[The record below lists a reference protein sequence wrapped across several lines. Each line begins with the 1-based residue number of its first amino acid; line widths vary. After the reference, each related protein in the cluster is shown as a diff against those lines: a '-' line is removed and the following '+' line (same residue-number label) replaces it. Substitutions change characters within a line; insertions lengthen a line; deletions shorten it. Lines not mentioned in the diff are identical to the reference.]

1 MLAFA
6 FDNVLKIG
14 LAIELEKL
22 SVYGSTVEPMVE
34 LGRIDDVINTIYIF
48 IKI

>member
-14 LAIELEKL
+14 LVIEPEKL

-34 LGRIDDVINTIYIF
+34 LGRIDDVINTIYIL